1 MQRKFSGLMKQM
13 RIYHRGVTL
22 IEALVAA
29 VMVSVIA
36 LGGLAYQYFGAAHFR
51 IAHAELTATRA
62 SQLLLEDWKGSGA
75 TNPVNYDAN
84 SLGLGF
90 AGAGSDYNIA
100 IDGVKMFMHL
110 SYQDVEVDND
120 AGITLRELKVKTQWC
135 NSGSGTPGAGDPSL
149 VLTTYARRGQ
159 D

>member
-1 MQRKFSGLMKQM
+1 MIWRYYNS
-13 RIYHRGVTL
+13 GVTL

-29 VMVSVIA
+29 VMVSIIV

-75 TNPVNYDAN
+75 ANPVNYDAN

-90 AGAGSDYNIA
+90 ARADSYYYIIT
-100 IDGVKMFMHL
+100 IDGVKMHMHL
-110 SYQDVEVDND
+110 SYREVVPPVDSD
-120 AGITLRELKVKTQWC
+120 LWELKVKTQWC
-135 NSGSGTPGAGDPSL
+135 NGGSAVPGDSDPSL

>member
-1 MQRKFSGLMKQM
+1 MIRIWRYYNNGL
-13 RIYHRGVTL
+13 TL
-22 IEALVAA
+22 IESLIA
-29 VMVSVIA
+29 VVIVSIIA

-51 IAHAELTATRA
+51 IAHSELTATRA

-75 TNPVNYDAN
+75 ANPVNYDAN

-90 AGAGSDYNIA
+90 AGAGSDYIIA
-100 IDGVKMFMHL
+100 VDGVKMYMHL
-110 SYQDVEVDND
+110 SYRDVDSG

-135 NSGSGTPGAGDPSL
+135 NGGSAVPGDGDPSL